1 MKKDIPELKVEDL
14 AIAIVPSSVDLLEDE
29 LWDVYILN
37 LKEEPIKNVLVSSRG
52 YGEVN
57 NEQIKT
63 TTLRHFFEE
72 IGPLEILKI
81 EPIQK
86 SLFRITNEYWVSFSF
101 EGELYDKK
109 YVFVV
114 GSIESTNFTRIPF
127 LDRKG
132 VMIR

>member
-14 AIAIVPSSVDLLEDE
+14 AIAIVPASEDAHNDE
-29 LWDVYILN
+29 IWDVYILN
-37 LKEEPIKNVLVSSRG
+37 LKEDPIKNVLVNSRG
-52 YGEVN
+52 YGELKG
-57 NEQIKT
+57 EHIKT

-86 SLFRITNEYWVSFSF
+86 ALFQITNEYWVSFSF
-101 EGELYDKK
+101 EGQVYDKK

-114 GSIESTNFTRIPF
+114 GSIEQPNFTRIPF